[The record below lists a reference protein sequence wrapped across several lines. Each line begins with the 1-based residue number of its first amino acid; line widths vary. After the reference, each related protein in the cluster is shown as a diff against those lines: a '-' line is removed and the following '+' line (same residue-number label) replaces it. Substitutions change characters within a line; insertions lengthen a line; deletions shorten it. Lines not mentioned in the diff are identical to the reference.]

1 MVGAAVNMHHIS
13 FLNDD
18 AEAQQ
23 RIIKH
28 LIAPY
33 AKGDFHQEYLHE
45 HAGGRLSAFLKKDL
59 IKIRPTNNS
68 SLTVCAKLV
77 SMIHDL
83 PLVSEDPTII
93 CQIDFAN
100 ACDLL
105 PHLPTLMNF
114 FPYFSSIVSWT
125 MKGPHITS
133 QVQEAAFKE
142 TLSR

>member
-1 MVGAAVNMHHIS
+1 MIFGKAKRAGTSCSTPSASAIHGHIFANAPPSVPLTPMVGAAVNMHHIS

-68 SLTVCAKLV
+68 SLWHRAAAHLINAFIKK
-77 SMIHDL
+77 D
-83 PLVSEDPTII
+83 
-93 CQIDFAN
+93 AN
-100 ACDLL
+100 KYF
-105 PHLPTLMNF
+105 TEI
-114 FPYFSSIVSWT
+114 FPYFIQT
-125 MKGPHITS
+125 AG
-133 QVQEAAFKE
+133 
-142 TLSR
+142 